1 MKPEYANHRAL
12 LKLTL
17 CAALA
22 GCVVNSSIAAD
33 AWPTKP
39 VTIVIPFAAG
49 GTTDIIGR
57 EVGHKL
63 SEELKQPVIIDNRPG
78 AGGTL
83 GASLVA
89 HASPDGYTLFMSTVA
104 HAMAPGI
111 YKKLPYDFIKD
122 LDPIGMVATTPNVL
136 VVNPSVP
143 VNSVSELISY
153 IKTHPNTVNYGSAG
167 SGSTE
172 HFSGELFRSMTGVDI
187 THVPYKG
194 GAPMMTDLIGG
205 QIQMAIETSA
215 SAAPYVRS
223 GKVKALAV
231 TGTKR
236 SPAYPNLPTMDE
248 AGIKGYTVTTWFA
261 LMAPHGTPASVEERV
276 GAALAKVLKDP
287 ALQKRFEDQGVSA
300 GTLGSGELAGFIKSE
315 TTRWGDVARKAGIKV
330 D

>member
-1 MKPEYANHRAL
+1 MKPVRPYRRSL
-12 LKLTL
+12 LLASL
-17 CAALA
+17 GAAFLACAASP
-22 GCVVNSSIAAD
+22 CFAAD

-57 EVGHKL
+57 EVGQKL

-89 HASPDGYTLFMSTVA
+89 HASPDGYTLFLSTVA

-122 LDPIGMVATTPNVL
+122 LDPIGMVATTPNIL

-143 VNSVSELISY
+143 VNNVSELISY
-153 IKTHPNTVNYGSAG
+153 IKAHPNTVNYGSAG

-172 HFSGELFRSMTGVDI
+172 HFSAELFRSMTGVDI

-194 GAPMMTDLIGG
+194 GSPMMTDLIGG

-215 SAAPYVRS
+215 SATPYVRS

-236 SPAYPNLPTMDE
+236 SATFPNLPTMDE

-261 LMAPHGTPASVEERV
+261 LMAPHGTPAAVEERAS
-276 GAALAKVLKDP
+276 AALAKVLKDP

-315 TTRWGDVARKAGIKV
+315 TARWGDVARKAGIKV